1 MSNKELENKIAESK
15 LGGGKK
21 RINAGNKIVPKP
33 KPEKNV
39 KIDAIKAVKGMIKY
53 SIRYKDYVLSK
64 LRR

>member
-1 MSNKELENKIAESK
+1 MLFKKCTNAVSKIDIS
-15 LGGGKK
+15 GGKK

-53 SIRYKDYVLSK
+53 SIRYKDYVLTK